1 MHRVA
6 IVMSFVHS
14 FVRSFFIIYI
24 FFFILNIILFP
35 FCDHNTG
42 GPSWENFV
50 VNRPFCLLISVKLNR
65 RVKEG

>member
-1 MHRVA
+1 MHRMA

-14 FVRSFFIIYI
+14 FVRSFVIIYI

-35 FCDHNTG
+35 FCDHNTVRHG
-42 GPSWENFV
+42 KILSSTVLFV
-50 VNRPFCLLISVKLNR
+50 FSSVLNR

>member
-14 FVRSFFIIYI
+14 FVLCYHIHFLFHIKY
-24 FFFILNIILFP
+24 LLFP

-50 VNRPFCLLISVKLNR
+50 VNRPLSSHQC
-65 RVKEG
+65 